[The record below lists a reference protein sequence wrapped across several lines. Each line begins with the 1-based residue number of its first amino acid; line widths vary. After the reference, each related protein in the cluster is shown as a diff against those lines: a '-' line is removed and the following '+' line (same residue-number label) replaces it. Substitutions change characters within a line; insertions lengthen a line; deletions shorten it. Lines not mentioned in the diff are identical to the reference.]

1 MRLDRDAAGL
11 SDDAVFVAGLR
22 GAAFLA
28 DVVLPDVVLVAAG
41 FVATLRAVAFF
52 GVARDAGFF
61 AVGLGFAVCAAV
73 PDAFVVF
80 AVAGDA
86 GATDAG
92 AADDVVS
99 GATSDA
105 GAACA
110 GSGVFLRWVLGAS
123 SFINSMSAR
132 RNLAISASMSSC
144 GTSQADS
151 T

>member
-1 MRLDRDAAGL
+1 MRPDRDVAGL
-11 SDDAVFVAGLR
+11 SDDAVFDAGLWS
-22 GAAFLA
+22 AAFLP

-41 FVATLRAVAFF
+41 FVATLRAVVFF

-73 PDAFVVF
+73 PDAFVVC

-86 GATDAG
+86 DA
-92 AADDVVS
+92 AAGVVA

-110 GSGVFLRWVLGAS
+110 GSGAFLRWVLGAS

-144 GTSQADS
+144 GTSHADS